1 VSNVLK
7 NAVKAGIS
15 DVTIKTLALGIADIP
30 ELNHTLLYPLIS
42 YMTSVGSPLIWFK
55 YWWQFHL

>member
-42 YMTSVGSPLIWFK
+42 YMTSVGSPLI
-55 YWWQFHL
+55 